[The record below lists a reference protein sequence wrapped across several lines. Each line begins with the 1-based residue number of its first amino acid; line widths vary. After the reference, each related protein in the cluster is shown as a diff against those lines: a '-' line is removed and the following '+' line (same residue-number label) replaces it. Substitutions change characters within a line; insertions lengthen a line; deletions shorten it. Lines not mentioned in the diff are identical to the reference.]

1 MTGCYTRTYKKQIE
15 DSNETFSLQLS
26 LPCFLHIYILAVNK
40 LCCEGFIISHQHAK
54 NKDTKIYVISSLFA
68 YNLILQNH
76 RWFHMGNRNWSF
88 TKGSLT
94 KGVTPLGRCDR
105 LPHHILNHVVR
116 IYSILEFQQD
126 ESRGSHNKESLP
138 PPCQQMWWNINILNH
153 VVHFN
158 LNFSHASLI

>member
-1 MTGCYTRTYKKQIE
+1 MTRCYTRTYKKQIE
-15 DSNETFSLQLS
+15 DSNETFSLQCLCLVS
-26 LPCFLHIYILAVNK
+26 YIFSILAVNK
-40 LCCEGFIISHQHAK
+40 LCCEGFIIFHQHAK

-68 YNLILQNH
+68 FNFILQNY

-94 KGVTPLGRCDR
+94 KGVTPLGRYDR

-126 ESRGSHNKESLP
+126 ESRGSQSLVEYQYIES
-138 PPCQQMWWNINILNH
+138 CGS
-153 VVHFN
+153 F
-158 LNFSHASLI
+158 

>member
-68 YNLILQNH
+68 NNFKL
-76 RWFHMGNRNWSF
+76 FDF
-88 TKGSLT
+88 
-94 KGVTPLGRCDR
+94 V
-105 LPHHILNHVVR
+105 
-116 IYSILEFQQD
+116 E
-126 ESRGSHNKESLP
+126 
-138 PPCQQMWWNINILNH
+138 QQMVLYG
-153 VVHFN
+153 
-158 LNFSHASLI
+158 